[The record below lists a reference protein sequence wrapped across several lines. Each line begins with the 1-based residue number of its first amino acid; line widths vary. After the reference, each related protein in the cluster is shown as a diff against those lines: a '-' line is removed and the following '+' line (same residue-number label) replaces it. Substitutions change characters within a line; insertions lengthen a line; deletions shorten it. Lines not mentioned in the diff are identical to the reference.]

1 MGNPFIPGTA
11 PAYLDHVRTTG
22 ANDVDLSLF
31 KSFHMAGERDLR
43 FEISS
48 FNIANK
54 VQLAAPIV
62 STATNGF
69 ASFGSIGGDSNSPR
83 QFQFGSRFTF

>member
-1 MGNPFIPGTA
+1 MGA
-11 PAYLDHVRTTG
+11 R
-22 ANDVDLSLF
+22 DVDLSLF
-31 KSFHMAGERDLR
+31 KSFHIGKEMNLR

-54 VQLAAPIV
+54 AQFSAPDV
-62 STATNGF
+62 TSYSDGYPA
-69 ASFGSIGGDSNSPR
+69 FGQITSDSNAPR